1 MVMLDAHRFKDTLL
15 YYLFVCTTKQSKTK
29 EAFFNHYFHT
39 QMELTILRGIEYKL
53 SSPSSIDFLNQLSA
67 IAALDAMEHTMAKYL
82 CEESVLFYPMLKYL
96 PSTIAAAAVLIA
108 RLALHRTP
116 LWDDTMRHYIGLD
129 ATDVL
134 PCARELTRCIQTQRV
149 KLASHIGHPLC
160 SVKRKY
166 DSEKLYRVGSIEL
179 PSETQYEELS
189 KRLSRDYSF

>member
-1 MVMLDAHRFKDTLL
+1 
-15 YYLFVCTTKQSKTK
+15 
-29 EAFFNHYFHT
+29 
-39 QMELTILRGIEYKL
+39 
-53 SSPSSIDFLNQLSA
+53 
-67 IAALDAMEHTMAKYL
+67 MAKYL

-160 SVKRKY
+160 SVKKKY

-179 PSETQYEELS
+179 PSEKLFDDVERYVLPPSVFRQKEARRCCLLLLVLVELPTVIS
-189 KRLSRDYSF
+189 AFTCLLASLNILFTSPSLWFV